1 MIIFVFF
8 QFFSILAISMATA
21 AFWKNQH
28 LKAQLHMAYDIPT
41 RFHKVWSRHL
51 REKWGTKLCGKWNT
65 NNNNN
70 NNNKKRSKHNMS
82 PKLRLEDIII
92 YKILQRQLSRS
103 FLFLNLRIQNIIF
116 SIIHILNIGRNYIK
130 EFETRLGL
138 QYFDEWITRLKKR

>member
-1 MIIFVFF
+1 
-8 QFFSILAISMATA
+8 
-21 AFWKNQH
+21 
-28 LKAQLHMAYDIPT
+28 
-41 RFHKVWSRHL
+41 
-51 REKWGTKLCGKWNT
+51 LCGKWNT
-65 NNNNN
+65 NKNNNNNNNN

-138 QYFDEWITRLKKR
+138 QYFDE

>member
-1 MIIFVFF
+1 
-8 QFFSILAISMATA
+8 MATA
-21 AFWKNQH
+21 AI
-28 LKAQLHMAYDIPT
+28 LKKSTLKGTTSQAYDIPT

-65 NNNNN
+65 NKNNNNN

-103 FLFLNLRIQNIIF
+103 FLLLNLRIHNIIF